1 MWVQYEENSG
11 KSEIFIINFLEP
23 LKRNL
28 ELAAFLMLYGKNK
41 SEGKMVAEKVKL
53 TQIMSERMR

>member
-1 MWVQYEENSG
+1 M
-11 KSEIFIINFLEP
+11 
-23 LKRNL
+23 KRNL

>member
-28 ELAAFLMLYGKNK
+28 ELAAFLKEF
-41 SEGKMVAEKVKL
+41 SH
-53 TQIMSERMR
+53 TPF